1 MSTSNVYARIRV
13 ERSEPPPRT
22 IQGRTEPYS
31 GRSWAKWIAWAGFIA
46 LVVSALAVSGVLLA
60 VSMYILGF
68 SWLLTFGA
76 IGVHRRRP
84 VVHPEVP
91 QCSCVRIIP

>member
-1 MSTSNVYARIRV
+1 MTAYAAPGA
-13 ERSEPPPRT
+13 ERSEPPPRPV
-22 IQGRTEPYS
+22 QRRTEPYS
-31 GRSWAKWIAWAGFIA
+31 GRSWPKWVAWAGFIA

-60 VSMYILGF
+60 VSMYVLGF
-68 SWLLTFGA
+68 IWLLTFGA